1 MIIKH
6 DKQTDITAA
15 IDSVDL
21 INNLCEKEMI
31 DIDEIQQISN
41 NIEHLIIII
50 ERHSLNHDEAEIFK
64 NAIESGRKK
73 LDQLKI

>member
-1 MIIKH
+1 MTIKY

-15 IDSVDL
+15 IDSVNL
-21 INNLCEKEMI
+21 INKLCEKEMI

-50 ERHSLNHDEAEIFK
+50 
-64 NAIESGRKK
+64 
-73 LDQLKI
+73 